1 MRLEFSYNFEIQEA
15 KERVRALTDYWGA
28 KYGVKTDWTER
39 TAKISGKVRGAS
51 FAGDVTFEQGRAVA
65 EMKVSMLAE
74 MLGGRAY
81 VERKMHEYLDPANA
95 IEALRS
101 RIP

>member
-1 MRLEFSYNFEIQEA
+1 MRLEFSYGYELQEA
-15 KERVRALTDYWGA
+15 MDRVRALTDYWGA
-28 KYGVKTDWTER
+28 KYGVQTDWTAR
-39 TAKISGKVRGAS
+39 AAKISGKVRGAS
-51 FAGDVTFEQGRAVA
+51 FAGDVSFEPGRAVA

-81 VERKMHEYLDPANA
+81 VERKMKEYLDPANA
-95 IEALRS
+95 IAALRS